1 MNRLPSKGFR
11 KDPPSSEYG
20 SIQKPTILIILAGCF
35 IALVIVLA
43 WFALDRVKEKI
54 QADVGEAL
62 QIVLQTTQESLN
74 LWVESNKFQLARLAE
89 DPRLV
94 SLAERQLSVPHNKN
108 ALLKSETLKELR
120 DFFQYRKN
128 QFDQAGFFIISPDF
142 INIASM
148 HDGNIGAKNSIASQ
162 ALDRLNEAFQGEVV
176 MVPPIWS
183 DIPLTTDRDGNNKN
197 PASMFFAA
205 PIKNK
210 HDNIIAVVA
219 QHVDPAEDFTRII
232 RLGKIGKSGE
242 TYAFGR
248 YGKLLSES
256 RFNADLLNAGLI
268 KEDENSILV
277 VSVRDPGGDMT
288 KGFTPSVPR
297 YQQPL
302 TLMAR
307 EATQGSAGFNVTG
320 YRDYR
325 GVTVYGAWLW
335 DNTLGIGLT
344 TEIDEAD
351 ALGPYYTTRTVIL
364 TVLGITVLLAL
375 GSLVFAVLIDVRTKQ
390 ALQKSHDELELRV
403 EERTA
408 ELRKMS
414 QATENSP
421 ASVVVTDKDGTIE
434 YVNPT
439 FTEVTGYSAE
449 EAIGQNPR
457 VLKSGDLPD
466 SYYTELWDRIL
477 AGRVWRGE
485 FKNKRKNGEEF
496 WESASIS
503 PIKNE
508 DGEIT
513 HFVAVK
519 EDITEQK
526 KIRESL
532 KERELQLR
540 TIFEK
545 SPLGILHVRK
555 DGIVL
560 DCNDMHAELMGSTR
574 EEIIGMNLRKEIKN
588 EEVRAAVFGALA
600 GEQTEFEGEYTS
612 VSGKRTVVVR
622 SIFSPTEPGTS
633 PTEVI
638 NTTEDITERKQIEEA
653 LRASEEKSRLLLKS
667 VGEGI
672 FGVDLN
678 GKVTFINP
686 AANRMLDYGPEE
698 LIGHGVHEK
707 IHHSHADG
715 SEYPKSE
722 CPMYLTYTD
731 GTDHH
736 IADEMLW
743 RKDGFSFPVEYTSMP
758 IKKNGKVV
766 GAVVTF
772 RDITERKAAE
782 EELKMAK
789 DEAVAAT
796 QAKSEFLANMS
807 HEIRTPMNAIIGM
820 AHLALKTDLS
830 PKQYDYLKKVDISA
844 KSLLGIINDIL
855 DFSKIEAGKLDM
867 ESVDFQLEDTLDN
880 ISTLVG
886 IKTQEKG
893 LELLFKT
900 DSSVPSALVG
910 DPLRLGQILI
920 NLSNNAV
927 KFTDAGEIVVS
938 TELIKKDEDQV
949 TVKFSVQDTGI
960 GMTEEQAAKLFQP
973 FSQADSSTTR
983 KYGGT
988 GLGLTISKRLA
999 EMMGGEIWVESE
1011 PGRGSTFSF
1020 TANFGLGKEKAKR
1033 RFKPSADLRGMKV
1046 LVVDDNATSRDIFRE
1061 MLESFSFEVTL
1072 AASAQEGLTELEKAS
1087 ESQSFEIVIMDW
1099 KMPGMNG
1106 IEASKHIKNHKSLS
1120 KIPPIILVT
1129 AYGREEVIQQAEEVG
1144 LEGFLLK
1151 PVSASML
1158 FDTIMQAFGE
1168 AIPETSRISK
1178 RHDQGTDAL
1187 KHIQGAHVL
1196 LVEDNE
1202 INQQVASEIL
1212 QGAGL
1217 TVSLANNGQEAVDAI
1232 QENEYDA
1239 VLMDVQMPVMDGYTA
1254 TREIRNLKS
1263 TRLSSSQAEIR
1274 NVPIIAMTAH
1284 AMAGD
1289 EDKSLKAGMNGH
1301 VTKPIDPDQLFATL
1315 RKWIKPSEK
1324 RVQDQRAEVPVEQ
1337 TESDIAVPAEDE
1349 LPESLSGFDLADGLR
1364 RLQGNKKL
1372 YRKLLLGFAADYN
1385 AVANE
1390 ICQALDAMDFDQA
1403 HSLVHNL
1410 KGMAGNLAATDLQAA
1425 AVSLEKLVKR
1435 VEEKAPPAE
1444 ELDLRFS
1451 ELENAL
1457 NQALESA
1464 QSLGVLTEENI
1475 GKLSDEELASIPA
1488 ELSQDIAKRI
1498 RDAAEMGDVT
1508 TLNAIAAEII
1518 THSDSCAPLS
1528 KQILQMAEDFDLDGI
1543 QKLADDL
1550 DAT

>member
-1 MNRLPSKGFR
+1 
-11 KDPPSSEYG
+11 
-20 SIQKPTILIILAGCF
+20 
-35 IALVIVLA
+35 
-43 WFALDRVKEKI
+43 
-54 QADVGEAL
+54 
-62 QIVLQTTQESLN
+62 
-74 LWVESNKFQLARLAE
+74 
-89 DPRLV
+89 
-94 SLAERQLSVPHNKN
+94 
-108 ALLKSETLKELR
+108 
-120 DFFQYRKN
+120 
-128 QFDQAGFFIISPDF
+128 
-142 INIASM
+142 
-148 HDGNIGAKNSIASQ
+148 
-162 ALDRLNEAFQGEVV
+162 
-176 MVPPIWS
+176 
-183 DIPLTTDRDGNNKN
+183 
-197 PASMFFAA
+197 
-205 PIKNK
+205 
-210 HDNIIAVVA
+210 
-219 QHVDPAEDFTRII
+219 
-232 RLGKIGKSGE
+232 
-242 TYAFGR
+242 
-248 YGKLLSES
+248 
-256 RFNADLLNAGLI
+256 
-268 KEDENSILV
+268 
-277 VSVRDPGGDMT
+277 
-288 KGFTPSVPR
+288 
-297 YQQPL
+297 
-302 TLMAR
+302 
-307 EATQGSAGFNVTG
+307 
-320 YRDYR
+320 
-325 GVTVYGAWLW
+325 
-335 DNTLGIGLT
+335 
-344 TEIDEAD
+344 
-351 ALGPYYTTRTVIL
+351 
-364 TVLGITVLLAL
+364 
-375 GSLVFAVLIDVRTKQ
+375 
-390 ALQKSHDELELRV
+390 
-403 EERTA
+403 
-408 ELRKMS
+408 
-414 QATENSP
+414 
-421 ASVVVTDKDGTIE
+421 
-434 YVNPT
+434 
-439 FTEVTGYSAE
+439 
-449 EAIGQNPR
+449 
-457 VLKSGDLPD
+457 
-466 SYYTELWDRIL
+466 
-477 AGRVWRGE
+477 
-485 FKNKRKNGEEF
+485 
-496 WESASIS
+496 
-503 PIKNE
+503 
-508 DGEIT
+508 
-513 HFVAVK
+513 
-519 EDITEQK
+519 
-526 KIRESL
+526 
-532 KERELQLR
+532 
-540 TIFEK
+540 
-545 SPLGILHVRK
+545 
-555 DGIVL
+555 
-560 DCNDMHAELMGSTR
+560 
-574 EEIIGMNLRKEIKN
+574 
-588 EEVRAAVFGALA
+588 
-600 GEQTEFEGEYTS
+600 
-612 VSGKRTVVVR
+612 
-622 SIFSPTEPGTS
+622 
-633 PTEVI
+633 
-638 NTTEDITERKQIEEA
+638 
-653 LRASEEKSRLLLKS
+653 
-667 VGEGI
+667 
-672 FGVDLN
+672 
-678 GKVTFINP
+678 
-686 AANRMLDYGPEE
+686 
-698 LIGHGVHEK
+698 
-707 IHHSHADG
+707 
-715 SEYPKSE
+715 
-722 CPMYLTYTD
+722 
-731 GTDHH
+731 
-736 IADEMLW
+736 
-743 RKDGFSFPVEYTSMP
+743 
-758 IKKNGKVV
+758 
-766 GAVVTF
+766 
-772 RDITERKAAE
+772 
-782 EELKMAK
+782 
-789 DEAVAAT
+789 
-796 QAKSEFLANMS
+796 
-807 HEIRTPMNAIIGM
+807 
-820 AHLALKTDLS
+820 
-830 PKQYDYLKKVDISA
+830 
-844 KSLLGIINDIL
+844 
-855 DFSKIEAGKLDM
+855 
-867 ESVDFQLEDTLDN
+867 
-880 ISTLVG
+880 
-886 IKTQEKG
+886 
-893 LELLFKT
+893 
-900 DSSVPSALVG
+900 
-910 DPLRLGQILI
+910 
-920 NLSNNAV
+920 
-927 KFTDAGEIVVS
+927 
-938 TELIKKDEDQV
+938 
-949 TVKFSVQDTGI
+949 
-960 GMTEEQAAKLFQP
+960 
-973 FSQADSSTTR
+973 
-983 KYGGT
+983 
-988 GLGLTISKRLA
+988 
-999 EMMGGEIWVESE
+999 MMGGEIWVESE